1 MIFILIPF
9 LIAFPCQPECLKGFF
24 EHVLELV
31 GIQFNLLG
39 RRLLG
44 LLGLLGLDL
53 APRTWIVEV

>member
-39 RRLLG
+39 LR